1 MNIIKTLKKLSF
13 KLRWVTPLAGCVWW
27 AGQYATEM
35 WHLLRHFV

>member
-27 AGQYATEM
+27 AGQYATEV
-35 WHLLRHFV
+35 WRLLRHFV